1 MDRKTLIRNL
11 NKLQQEG
18 HCKCI
23 HVSVPNVTNCGRSR
37 TTEVV
42 LHPSVYS
49 VSQELLGQIH
59 DKMRSFE
66 SLVRKQSYNREKKG
80 QSVPILDNVQRIPNS
95 TRLNV
100 QSEYADAMRANGF
113 VLAKLVRTR
122 LLHIFLWDWIC
133 SSPGWDDSLFSSN
146 HSSDLKNPHS
156 CCKAFELEEA
166 TRSMPLELFLKIVG
180 SDQKLE
186 DMNSGLLLRHLPT
199 EKYKGLMNIRATG
212 RLSWLIDI
220 LRRLKV

>member
-1 MDRKTLIRNL
+1 MDRKTLIRSL

-42 LHPSVYS
+42 LHPSVYN
-49 VSQELLGQIH
+49 VSEDLLGQIH
-59 DKMRSFE
+59 DKLRSFE
-66 SLVRKQSYNREKKG
+66 TQVRKQSCIREKKG
-80 QSVPILDNVQRIPNS
+80 QSGPVLDNVQRIPHS
-95 TRLNV
+95 ARLNV
-100 QSEYADAMRANGF
+100 QSERADAMRANGF
-113 VLAKLVRTR
+113 VQAKMVRTR

-133 SSPGWDDSLFSSN
+133 SSPGWDDSLLSNN

-156 CCKAFELEEA
+156 CCKSFELEVA
-166 TRSMPLELFLKIVG
+166 TRSMPLELFLKVVG

-186 DMNSGLLLRHLPT
+186 DINKEWSSGLLLRADQPD
-199 EKYKGLMNIRATG
+199 R
-212 RLSWLIDI
+212 
-220 LRRLKV
+220 